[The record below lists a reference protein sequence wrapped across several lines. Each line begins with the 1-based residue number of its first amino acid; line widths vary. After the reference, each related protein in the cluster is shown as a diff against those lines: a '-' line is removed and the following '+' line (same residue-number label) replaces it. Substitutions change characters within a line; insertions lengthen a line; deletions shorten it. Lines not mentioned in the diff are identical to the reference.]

1 MSRAVG
7 SVLHP
12 GEPLI
17 VAARRTPVAPRGGA
31 LSRLSLHDLAAP
43 CLRAVLADLGASA
56 DTVDDV
62 ILGNALGGGG
72 NPARMA
78 ALAAGLP
85 RGVPAMSVDTQC
97 CAGLDAVLLAA
108 SRVKTEEAAMVLAGG
123 VESFSRSPIR
133 MVRPLVVGESPVA
146 YDRPPFSPF
155 AESDPDMAAAAAD
168 LARELGLSRAAQEA
182 WARAS
187 HEKANAAGPSRAVL
201 PIAGLAADAF
211 GRRLTA
217 ALCAR
222 LPLVAG
228 DAAHGLTAATI
239 AVEADAAATVL
250 VASADRARALGATHA
265 LRILAQSRKGGDPA
279 MPALVPIEAAKD
291 ALLRSQVAIADLAA
305 VEIMEAF
312 AVQAMA
318 FVSALAI
325 PEALVN
331 RHGGALSRGHPIAAS
346 GAILLAD
353 LFHRLAPGE
362 TALVAIAAAGG
373 LASAVVVEAVAL

>member
-7 SVLHP
+7 SRP
-12 GEPLI
+12 TSTEPLI

-31 LSRLSLHDLAAP
+31 LAGVEPHDLAAL
-43 CLRAVLADLGASA
+43 CLRAVLADVGASVEA
-56 DTVDDV
+56 VDDV
-62 ILGNALGGGG
+62 IAGNALGAGG

-85 RGVPAMSVDTQC
+85 SRVPAMSVDTQC

-108 SRVKTEEAAMVLAGG
+108 SRVRAGEAEVVLAGG
-123 VESFSRSPIR
+123 VESFSRAPIR
-133 MVRPLVVGESPVA
+133 MVRPRRAGEALVA

-155 AESDPDMAAAAAD
+155 TESDPDMAEAAAD
-168 LARELGLSRAAQEA
+168 LARSRGISRGEQEA
-182 WARAS
+182 WARRS
-187 HEKANAAGPSRAVL
+187 HEKASVAGPSRAVL
-201 PIAGLAADAF
+201 PIAGLTTDAF
-211 GRRLTA
+211 GRRLTP

-222 LPLVAG
+222 LPIVAG
-228 DAAHGLTAATI
+228 DATHGLTAATI
-239 AVEADAAATVL
+239 AVEADAAASVL
-250 VASADRARALGATHA
+250 VATPDRARTLGATRA
-265 LRILAQSRKGGDPA
+265 LRIRARVRRGGDPA
-279 MPALVPIEAAKD
+279 MPALVPIDAAKE
-291 ALLRSQVAIADLAA
+291 ALARAGLAVSDLSA

-318 FVSALAI
+318 FVADLAI

-331 RHGGALSRGHPIAAS
+331 RHGGALARGHPIAAS

-373 LASAVVVEAVAL
+373 LATAVVVEAVAL